1 MAESKIEQLR
11 RVRLFSG
18 LRKADLEMIA
28 INMDEVLIGSGS
40 TLISQGKSNHAF
52 YLLLQGEVEVSVADR
67 PRRTM
72 GPGEFFGEI
81 SMEERGP
88 ATATVVT
95 KGPVRAY
102 VMSHAQFTSITANE
116 PMLLRL
122 KAAMAEWL
130 LADRRASAE
139 S

>member
-18 LRKADLEMIA
+18 LRKSDLEVIA
-28 INMDEVLIGSGS
+28 INMDEVLIGPGS

-52 YLLLQGEVEVSVADR
+52 YLLLQGEVEVSVAGR

-88 ATATVVT
+88 ATASVVSN
-95 KGPVRAY
+95 GPVRAY
-102 VMSHAQFTSITANE
+102 VMSHVQFASIRANE
-116 PMLLRL
+116 TTLLRL
-122 KAAMAEWL
+122 QAAMAEWL
-130 LADRRASAE
+130 LADRGASAE